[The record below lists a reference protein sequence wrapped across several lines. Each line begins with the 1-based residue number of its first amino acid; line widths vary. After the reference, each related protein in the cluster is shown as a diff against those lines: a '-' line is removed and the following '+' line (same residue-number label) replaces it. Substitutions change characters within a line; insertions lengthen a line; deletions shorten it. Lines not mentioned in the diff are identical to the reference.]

1 MTDRPLQHLR
11 LALPGAVP
19 ACRTALPRV
28 DRVAPEAARR
38 PRRPI
43 RRAMEEITLP
53 TAMLAPVAAVLP
65 APAAMA
71 KTGVTPALVTVW
83 VPAAVVLVGDHPP
96 RASMDSPAPATVV
109 PGRMERPGEQATPAA
124 RAETA

>member
-1 MTDRPLQHLR
+1 M
-11 LALPGAVP
+11 
-19 ACRTALPRV
+19 
-28 DRVAPEAARR
+28 APEAARR

-109 PGRMERPGEQATPAA
+109 PGRMEHPVEQAIPAA
-124 RAETA
+124 RAERA